1 MLLVCMREHSSLQ
14 THCVFYLVGC
24 LLSKGAHYI
33 ESLFYCVQ
41 QINKWEARRG
51 KKNRYENVY
60 FALLKSL
67 STKGYQQLL

>member
-1 MLLVCMREHSSLQ
+1 MLLVCMREHSSSQ

-41 QINKWEARRG
+41 QINKWEARWE
-51 KKNRYENVY
+51 KNRYENVY